1 MSALPAESDEIEP
14 FILEVPQ
21 SQLDDL
27 GRRLESIR
35 WPEQELVDDWSQGA
49 PLAKV
54 WALIDHWRGAY
65 DWRRCERI
73 LNGLGQYRTR
83 IDGVDIHFLH
93 IRSPH
98 AHALPMILS
107 HGWPGSVIE
116 FLKCVGPLTDPMAHG
131 GRAADAFHLVIPSLP
146 GYGFSG
152 KPHETGWTVQRIVR
166 TWHVLMSRLGY
177 DRYVAQGGDWGA
189 AITTAMGAQRPQ
201 GLAAIHLNLPFV
213 MPAHIDDNLGPAEA
227 EMMAALAQ
235 YQRWGSGH
243 STQQASRPQ
252 TLGYGLADSPVAQA
266 AWIYEKFKEWADC
279 DGEPENA
286 LSHDEMLDNIMLYWL
301 PNTGT
306 SSARLYW
313 ESFHGAFGAT
323 ELDLPTGCSIFPR
336 TFIVLPKVG
345 PIDACGNSFIGT
357 RSTAGGISRPSS
369 NRACSWR
376 RSENASSSCA
386 EEAEIGALTD
396 AQIRFQIDRI
406 DWGSNIRRSSGASSL
421 VHFER

>member
-1 MSALPAESDEIEP
+1 MSVTAHSERVEP
-14 FILEVPQ
+14 FTLAVPETQLE
-21 SQLDDL
+21 DL
-27 GRRLESIR
+27 RRRLEAIR
-35 WPEQELVDDWSQGA
+35 WPDQELVDDWSQGA

-54 WALIDHWRGAY
+54 QALIDHWRDAY
-65 DWRRCERI
+65 DWRRCEQT

-93 IRSPH
+93 IRSPN

-116 FLKCVGPLTDPMAHG
+116 FLKCVGPLSDPTVHG
-131 GRAADAFHLVIPSLP
+131 ASAADAFDLVIPSLP

-152 KPHETGWTVQRIVR
+152 KPRETGWTVQRIAR
-166 TWHVLMSRLGY
+166 AWHALMSRLGY

-189 AITTAMGAQRPQ
+189 AITTAMGAQRPR

-213 MPAHIDDNLGPAEA
+213 IPAQIDDNLGSAEA

-235 YQRWGSGH
+235 YQRWGSGY

-252 TLGYGLADSPVAQA
+252 TLGYGLADSPVGQA
-266 AWIYEKFKEWADC
+266 AWIYEKFKEWTDC
-279 DGEPENA
+279 AGAPENA

-301 PNTGT
+301 PNTGA

-336 TFIVLPKVG
+336 DIYRAPKSWAARCMRHLIYWNEV
-345 PIDACGNSFIGT
+345 D
-357 RSTAGGISRPSS
+357 RGGHFAAFEQPSLFV
-369 NRACSWR
+369 
-376 RSENASSSCA
+376 
-386 EEAEIGALTD
+386 EE
-396 AQIRFQIDRI
+396 
-406 DWGSNIRRSSGASSL
+406 IRRCFRL
-421 VHFER
+421 LR